1 MIFERSKNGNFR
13 FSRIHPLLGEL
24 LQAVA
29 MDPWERYP
37 EGSSRLLPSP
47 CGSEDLENLEDLR
60 LDWQDHV
67 QPGLRHHFD
76 LERAVVSEDL
86 ACMTQRKGKI
96 PSWTLEIPTDHSDA
110 WLTTLNALRLALAEE
125 HRFTEEDLSEK
136 TPSDLETER
145 GLALMQ
151 VNFYA
156 FIQECLLQAMDDE
169 LGG

>member
-29 MDPWERYP
+29 IDPWERYP
-37 EGSSRLLPSP
+37 DGSARLLPSP
-47 CGSEDLENLEDLR
+47 GESEDLEDLR

-76 LERAVVSEDL
+76 LERAVVTEDL
-86 ACMTQRKGKI
+86 ACMIQRKEKI
-96 PSWTLEIPTDHSDA
+96 PSWTLEISPDHSDA

-125 HRFTEEDLSEK
+125 HRFTEKDLSEK

-156 FIQECLLQAMDDE
+156 FIQECLLQAIEDE
-169 LGG
+169 SGV

>member
-37 EGSSRLLPSP
+37 EGSARLLPSP
-47 CGSEDLENLEDLR
+47 CESEDLEDLR

-86 ACMTQRKGKI
+86 ACMIQQTGKI
-96 PSWTLEIPTDHSDA
+96 PSWTLEISTDHSDA

-125 HRFTEEDLSEK
+125 HRFTERDLSEK
-136 TPSDLETER
+136 THSDLETER

-156 FIQECLLQAMDDE
+156 FIQECLLQAMEDE
-169 LGG
+169 SG

>member
-29 MDPWERYP
+29 IDPWERYP
-37 EGSSRLLPSP
+37 DGSTRLLPSP
-47 CGSEDLENLEDLR
+47 GESEDLEDLR

-76 LERAVVSEDL
+76 LERAVVTEDL
-86 ACMTQRKGKI
+86 ACMIQRKEKI
-96 PSWTLEIPTDHSDA
+96 PSWTLEISPDHSDA

-125 HRFTEEDLSEK
+125 HRFTEKDLSEK

-156 FIQECLLQAMDDE
+156 FNQECLLQAIEDE
-169 LGG
+169 SGV

>member
-29 MDPWERYP
+29 IDPWERYP
-37 EGSSRLLPSP
+37 DGSMRLLPSP
-47 CGSEDLENLEDLR
+47 GQSEDLEDLR

-86 ACMTQRKGKI
+86 ACMIQRKGKI
-96 PSWTLEIPTDHSDA
+96 PSWTLEISPDHSDA

-125 HRFTEEDLSEK
+125 HRFTEKDLSGK

-156 FIQECLLQAMDDE
+156 FIQECLLQAIEDE
-169 LGG
+169 SGV

>member
-13 FSRIHPLLGEL
+13 FSRIHPVLGEL

-29 MDPWERYP
+29 IDPWERYP
-37 EGSSRLLPSP
+37 DGSTRLLPSP
-47 CGSEDLENLEDLR
+47 GESEDLEDLR

-76 LERAVVSEDL
+76 LERAVVTEDL
-86 ACMTQRKGKI
+86 ACMIQRKEKI
-96 PSWTLEIPTDHSDA
+96 PSWTLEISPDHSDA

-125 HRFTEEDLSEK
+125 YRFTEKDLSEK
-136 TPSDLETER
+136 MPSDLETER

-156 FIQECLLQAMDDE
+156 FIQECLLQAIEDE
-169 LGG
+169 SGV

>member
-29 MDPWERYP
+29 IDPWERYP
-37 EGSSRLLPSP
+37 DGSARLLPSP
-47 CGSEDLENLEDLR
+47 GESEDLEDLR

-86 ACMTQRKGKI
+86 ACMIQRKGKI
-96 PSWTLEIPTDHSDA
+96 PSWTLEISPDHSDA

-125 HRFTEEDLSEK
+125 HRFTEKDLSEK

-156 FIQECLLQAMDDE
+156 FIQECLLQAIEDE
-169 LGG
+169 SGV